1 MTELVLA
8 CGRGDK
14 TSLNAVL
21 SDLRENIRVF
31 GISG

>member
-21 SDLRENIRVF
+21 SDLRENINR
-31 GISG
+31 GK

>member
-8 CGRGDK
+8 CGRGVK

-21 SDLRENIRVF
+21 SDLREIVNRRK
-31 GISG
+31 

>member
-21 SDLRENIRVF
+21 SDLREIVNRRK
-31 GISG
+31 